1 MELKARTETITD
13 LKVRLARSEDKEA
26 VQAICQQTWQHS
38 SDFLSLGWNKW
49 LADPNSRV
57 FVVEIDSLP
66 IGILGFVLMSD
77 REAWYQGLRVAPHY
91 RRQGLGLSLYLALD
105 QHIER
110 FLVETDIKV
119 SRYSTCSSNVF
130 MDKYSKWQ
138 RRQKVGRYLPYKAD
152 SLDSPIKQL
161 LDLDI
166 EDFDSAWTLVTNS
179 NLFTRES
186 SLYLNDPTKWQELTS
201 EQLKNHLNEGR
212 VWGLKRG
219 NEMFALAIQMPVHT
233 VDYFEGVNEAL
244 WKGAHQT
251 LWLGYV
257 NGVAE
262 GLATLLHELRLLA
275 YREGYIAVGGFFPV
289 GDQIFESL
297 DIAGYQRAEELEYW
311 VYEWQTQNLS
321 DKSL

>member
-1 MELKARTETITD
+1 MELKARTEIITD
-13 LKVRLARSEDKEA
+13 LKVRLARAEDKEA
-26 VQAICQQTWQHS
+26 VLAICQQTWQHS
-38 SDFLSLGWNKW
+38 SDFLPLGWNKW

-66 IGILGFVLMSD
+66 IGILGFVLMSE

-91 RRQGLGLSLYLALD
+91 RQQGLGLHLLLTLE

-110 FLVETDIKV
+110 FFVETNINIL
-119 SRYSTCSSNVF
+119 RYSTCSSNVF
-130 MDKYSKWQ
+130 IDKYSKWQ
-138 RRQKVGRYLPYKAD
+138 RRQKVGRYFPYKAD
-152 SLDSPIKQL
+152 SLNSPVKQL
-161 LDLDI
+161 LHLDI
-166 EDFDSAWTLVTNS
+166 DDFDEAWALVTS
-179 NLFTRES
+179 CNLFTRES
-186 SLYLNDPTKWQELTS
+186 YLYLNDPTKWQELTC
-201 EQLKNHLNEGR
+201 EQLNNHLNEGR
-212 VWGLKRG
+212 VWGLKQG
-219 NEMFALAIQMPVHT
+219 NEIFALAIQMPVHT
-233 VDYFEGVNEAL
+233 IDYLEGVNEAL

-262 GLATLLHELRLLA
+262 GLTTLLHELRLLA

-311 VYEWQTQNLS
+311 VYEWQTQNVS